1 MKNFILIIPLYIA
14 KILMK
19 IIYFFIK
26 IFTRQQN
33 KVTML
38 SRQSNDINLDFR
50 LIKEELEKE
59 KNIKIITNNEKK
71 LNIENNSKKTRN
83 SKKINNLTEG
93 NRQKEEKIKLKIKI
107 LCKKIPKNFGG
118 RLSYCFYIVKCMYHI
133 ATSKVCIVDGYNIP
147 ICALKHKKN
156 LEIIQI
162 WHALGAI
169 KKFGYQVL
177 DKKEGTSSKVAKIM
191 DMHSNYNCV
200 TCASEATR
208 KIYAEAFN
216 TDLDKIKVMGMPRI
230 DYILS
235 KDNEINKKVEELKM
249 DYPNFSGKKTILY
262 VPTFRRGQTINIS
275 KIEKAINKEKYN
287 LIIRLHPLDNTK
299 VSEEYL
305 VNRKYSTFDLI
316 KFADYIVTDYSAI
329 AFETATLGKPLFF
342 YLFDIDNYKD
352 RRGLNIDLQQEMPN
366 CTKATMTEIA
376 KIIEK
381 DTYNYEEL
389 KKFREKYVET
399 IDTNNTERIC
409 DYVIDTLASTHS

>member
-1 MKNFILIIPLYIA
+1 
-14 KILMK
+14 MK

-38 SRQSNDINLDFR
+38 SRQSNSINLDFR

-59 KNIKIITNNEKK
+59 
-71 LNIENNSKKTRN
+71 NIEIKE
-83 SKKINNLTEG
+83 INGPTEK
-93 NRQKEEKIKLKIKI
+93 NKQKEERGKTKLKIKI

-118 RLSYCFYIVKCMYHI
+118 KLSYCLYIVKCMYHI

-191 DMHSNYNCV
+191 DMHSNYTCV

-230 DYILS
+230 DYILG
-235 KDNEINKKVEELKM
+235 KDNEINKKVEELKR

-262 VPTFRRGQTINIS
+262 VPTFRRGQTLDIS
-275 KIEKAINKEKYN
+275 QIENAINREKYN

-316 KFADYIVTDYSAI
+316 KFADYIITDYSAI
-329 AFETATLGKPLFF
+329 AFEIATLNKPLFF
-342 YLFDIDNYKD
+342 YLFDMDNYKD
-352 RRGLNIDLQQEMPN
+352 RRGVNIDLQQEMPN
-366 CTKATMTEIA
+366 CTKTTMTEIV
-376 KIIEK
+376 KIIE
-381 DTYNYEEL
+381 DGTYDYKEL
-389 KKFREKYVET
+389 KKFRETYVET
-399 IDTNNTERIC
+399 VDTNNAKRIC

>member
-38 SRQSNDINLDFR
+38 SRQSNSINLDFS
-50 LIKEELEKE
+50 LIKEELEE
-59 KNIKIITNNEKK
+59 NSSFGIISNNEKE
-71 LNIENNSKKTRN
+71 LNGDNNSKKSRN
-83 SKKINNLTEG
+83 TKRINSSTEE
-93 NRQKEEKIKLKIKI
+93 NKHKEEQGKTELKIKI

-118 RLSYCFYIVKCMYHI
+118 KLSYCLYIVKCMYHI

-191 DMHSNYNCV
+191 DMHSNYTCV
-200 TCASEATR
+200 TCASEKTK

-216 TDLDKIKVMGMPRI
+216 TSLDKIKVIGMPRV
-230 DYILS
+230 DYILG
-235 KDNEINKKVEELKM
+235 KNNEINDKVEELKRE
-249 DYPNFSGKKTILY
+249 YSNLNGKKTILY
-262 VPTFRRGQTINIS
+262 VPTFRRKQTIDIS
-275 KIEKAINKEKYN
+275 KIENAINKEKYN

-305 VNRKYSTFDLI
+305 VNRNYSTFDLI
-316 KFADYIVTDYSAI
+316 KFADYIITDYSAV
-329 AFETATLGKPLFF
+329 AFEVATLNKPLFF
-342 YLFDIDNYKD
+342 YLFDMDNYKD
-352 RRGLNIDLQQEMPN
+352 RRGVNIDLRQEMPN
-366 CTKATMTEIA
+366 CTKTTINEIV
-376 KIIEK
+376 KIIENESY
-381 DTYNYEEL
+381 DYEEL

-399 IDTNNTERIC
+399 IDTNNTKRIC
-409 DYVIDTLASTHS
+409 DYVINALVT

>member
-1 MKNFILIIPLYIA
+1 MMNFILIILLYIA

-38 SRQSNDINLDFR
+38 SRQSNSINLDFR

-59 KNIKIITNNEKK
+59 
-71 LNIENNSKKTRN
+71 NIEIKE
-83 SKKINNLTEG
+83 INGPTEK
-93 NRQKEEKIKLKIKI
+93 NKQKEERGKTKLKIKI

-118 RLSYCFYIVKCMYHI
+118 KLSYCFYILKCMYHI

-191 DMHSNYNCV
+191 GMHSNYTCV

-216 TDLDKIKVMGMPRI
+216 TDLNKIKVMGMPRI
-230 DYILS
+230 DYILG
-235 KDNEINKKVEELKM
+235 KDNEINKKVEELKR
-249 DYPNFSGKKTILY
+249 DYPNFSDKKTILY
-262 VPTFRRGQTINIS
+262 VPTFRRGQTIDIS
-275 KIEKAINKEKYN
+275 QIENAINKEKYN

-316 KFADYIVTDYSAI
+316 KFADYIITDYSAI
-329 AFETATLGKPLFF
+329 AFEIATLNKPLFF
-342 YLFDIDNYKD
+342 YLFDMDNYKD
-352 RRGLNIDLQQEMPN
+352 RRGVNIDLRQEMPN
-366 CTKATMTEIA
+366 YTKTTINEIIE
-376 KIIEK
+376 IIEK

-399 IDTNNTERIC
+399 IDTNNTRRIC
-409 DYVIDTLASTHS
+409 NYITKKG